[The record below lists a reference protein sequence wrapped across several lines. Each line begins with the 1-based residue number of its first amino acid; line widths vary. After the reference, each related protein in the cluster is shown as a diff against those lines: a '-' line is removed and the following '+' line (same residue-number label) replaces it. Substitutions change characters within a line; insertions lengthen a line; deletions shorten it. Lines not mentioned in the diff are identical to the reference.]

1 MSLSSAVADASN
13 PVEVEADQQVA
24 TTFQNSPGVKNGQKL
39 PVIPYHVGIKSPDR
53 LTPKKSQDNQQG

>member
-24 TTFQNSPGVKNGQKL
+24 TTFQNSPGVQNGQKL
-39 PVIPYHVGIKSPDR
+39 PVIPYHVGIKSPD
-53 LTPKKSQDNQQG
+53 